1 MLPAAFHSKLTN
13 SSYLVTKSVHE
24 LYDAVPSA
32 SPISSSAIST
42 PPTVA
47 YRCRVTVTS
56 TTGHTDCT
64 GWITIDGEALG
75 YTATG
80 QKKICATSISASTKP
95 TLTYTG
101 LDCQITIECID
112 TGGAPIYS
120 ETETAIDVSW
130 NDTQKWVPSPEGGWT
145 AITATTAETDNSTID
160 VGDILRKTSAG
171 ADYQVKAVRPVK
183 NLLGLEIKRRLT
195 F

>member
-64 GWITIDGEALG
+64 GSITIDGEALAF
-75 YTATG
+75 TATG
-80 QKKICATSISASTKP
+80 QKKICTTSISASTKP

>member
-42 PPTVA
+42 PPTED
-47 YRCRVTVTS
+47 YRCLVIVTS
-56 TTGHTDCT
+56 ATGHTVCSGT
-64 GWITIDGEALG
+64 ITVGSDTLSFSAS
-75 YTATG
+75 G
-80 QKKICATSISASTKP
+80 QKRLCTTTITASTKP
-95 TLTYTG
+95 AITYAN
-101 LDCQITIECID
+101 LDCQITVQCMNV
-112 TGGAPIYS
+112 GGAPIYS
-120 ETETAIDVSW
+120 ETETAIDVAW

-160 VGDILRKTSAG
+160 VGDVLRKTSAG
-171 ADYQVKAVRPVK
+171 SDYVVQAVHPVK
-183 NLLGLEIKRRLT
+183 NHLGLEIKRRLT